1 MQRDLTVL
9 INGSDDMRDLEKYNP
24 IAVITKIQKT
34 KYKFVMIPIIL
45 VIFSFVSEKYIGEEI
60 SKNLALI
67 GLISYLLIT
76 FLFKINHRYQIAE
89 GAEPQLVFP
98 ITGKIIGKEDN
109 YLSIKKAPFSLADVR
124 YSGASFDKDELAGRK
139 YIFLDKDAVVGQ
151 LIGVA
156 PFSVTYRIVI
166 PKDKIDNY
174 KLGAKVTAGEV
185 IT

>member
-67 GLISYLLIT
+67 GLTHKNLFMKRYFKRKKRR
-76 FLFKINHRYQIAE
+76 FLPLFYA
-89 GAEPQLVFP
+89 
-98 ITGKIIGKEDN
+98 
-109 YLSIKKAPFSLADVR
+109 
-124 YSGASFDKDELAGRK
+124 
-139 YIFLDKDAVVGQ
+139 
-151 LIGVA
+151 
-156 PFSVTYRIVI
+156 
-166 PKDKIDNY
+166 
-174 KLGAKVTAGEV
+174 
-185 IT
+185 